1 MTRVPE
7 AGAKA
12 GIGEVGVKGF
22 LRWFLC
28 AKAVPMWL
36 DHSFLLFCFGG
47 KKEVE
52 KPCFLASCV
61 GICGRHFAK
70 NKGVTSHVI

>member
-36 DHSFLLFCFGG
+36 DHSFLLFCFAGN
-47 KKEVE
+47 KEVE
-52 KPCFLASCV
+52 KPCFLASFLLESV
-61 GICGRHFAK
+61 AGIFQK
-70 NKGVTSHVI
+70 K

>member
-47 KKEVE
+47 FRGGKAVFFVVFCWNLWQAFSKK
-52 KPCFLASCV
+52 
-61 GICGRHFAK
+61 
-70 NKGVTSHVI
+70 